1 MSVGVEN
8 IMMKRWFKAF
18 ARGHEPNLEIKQV
31 VSKQKRKLSRKTRF
45 ISIIVNSES
54 YH

>member
-31 VSKQKRKLSRKTRF
+31 VISKRE
-45 ISIIVNSES
+45 N
-54 YH
+54 